1 MFHFNKSLASVL
13 VGIALTGGF
22 VTLTFAPNS
31 ALAADVNA
39 RIKGSVTDPAGAV
52 IAHAAITATN
62 QATGVKFVTTSE
74 SDGQYIFQQLPV
86 GTYTVTAAAPGF
98 KSFSAT
104 GITITIDQEY
114 VELIKLAVGSASEVV
129 EVQADAVQVNTTD
142 AQLSNVVDS
151 TEMVELPLITRTFT
165 GLELIEPGVQL
176 SSDRFG
182 SNYSV
187 SGAETQQSEYLINGA
202 DTNDIALN
210 TLALSPNLDAIDQF
224 NLIDGPLN
232 AEYDRNSGGI
242 VSATIKQGT
251 NKFHGDAYEFY
262 RDTFLNTL
270 SYYQKPALTAPSAY
284 HQNIFGG
291 TVGGPILKDKLFFF
305 GAFNATKER
314 TPSTDTA
321 TVYTSAQRGGDFS
334 ADYAAGSFTT
344 NPIPGTVSIPGC
356 TAGEAWNAC
365 LGAPATATTPA
376 IAGTGGIIP
385 TSAFNPISA
394 NLLSKYIP
402 LPNNPGTSEYLTNG
416 AEPETIYQEI
426 GRIDYSFNPRNQIYF
441 IGIYNKEQ
449 DTETIPFTGA
459 NIPGFGEV
467 DSEVIQQYTFDY
479 VHQFGATAVNDF
491 AVHWTR
497 FNYDAVEPQNKV
509 SPSSL
514 GFSISP
520 ENAAAASV
528 PTITIASGNLELGF
542 STNGP
547 QPRIDQVYQADETL
561 SKIIGRHSLKFG
573 YDGRRFN
580 VSNPFNAN
588 NSGSYNFN
596 QNEGSYS
603 TGDAYLDFLLGVPA
617 GYSQGTGAKIQ
628 AEAFLNYLF
637 AQDSWKVTPTFTLNY
652 GLGYS
657 VDTPLR
663 NEQYG
668 GEGIACLVPG
678 EQSKIFANSPLS
690 IVYPGDPGCN
700 SSGQATTRYT
710 EFGPRLG
717 FAWSPDWGPISGGPG
732 KFSIYGGFGIYYNRS
747 EEETALQ
754 TLETPPFGLSSS
766 GSTDYNGGIPSFGN
780 PYQDLNTGATY
791 ANKFPFTF
799 PSKGATIKYGL
810 YEPMDIST
818 FGKTFRAPYAENFQ
832 LSIEREL
839 PSKVVARLSYVGSLG
854 RHNQI
859 TYEGNPETTAGHAAC
874 LANPECNSGIGANLQ
889 TYFFPQNTAYGE
901 IDPNTGSP
909 AFYSVGTVG
918 ASAASSYNALQAKI
932 TKGLSH
938 GLQVTASYTYSHSL
952 DNGSS
957 FENSGFAE
965 SGQRGYNQYDQ
976 ALNYGDSTFDA
987 RHHLVVAPIY
997 VVPTFRDKGP
1007 FNPLNLAIS
1016 GWQISAIVTL
1026 STGFPYDISYGDN
1039 TANSLWCA
1047 NFTSFY
1053 SCPDVPNQV
1062 APLQRGNPRDR
1073 DFANFNGYGPWFK
1086 NAYTT
1091 FGDEAV
1097 GTFGNVHRDPFH
1109 GPGTNS
1115 TNMIIAKNFGI
1126 GSDNVRRLQIRM
1138 ESDNVFNHA
1147 SFTNPTSTYTNYYMG
1162 YVSGTNAARQTQLAA
1177 KFYF

>member
-62 QATGVKFVTTSE
+62 QATGVKYVTSSE
-74 SDGQYIFQQLPV
+74 SNGDYTFPQLPV
-86 GTYTVTAAAPGF
+86 GTYSITASAPGF
-98 KSFSAT
+98 KSFTAT
-104 GITITIDQEY
+104 GIVLTIDQEY
-114 VELIKLAVGSASEVV
+114 VEPVKLEVGSTSEVV
-129 EVQADAVQVNTTD
+129 EVKADAVQVNTTD
-142 AQLSNVVDS
+142 QQLSNVVDS
-151 TEMVELPLITRTFT
+151 TTLEELPLISRTFT
-165 GLELIEPGVQL
+165 ALELIEPGVQM

-182 SNYSV
+182 NNYSV
-187 SGAETQQSEYLINGA
+187 SGAQTQQSEYLINGA
-202 DTNDIALN
+202 DTNDISLN
-210 TLALSPNLDAIDQF
+210 TLALAPNLDAIDQF

-242 VSATIKQGT
+242 VSATVKQGS
-251 NKFHGDAYEFY
+251 NKFHGDAFEFY

-270 SYYQKPALTAPSAY
+270 SYYQKPALTEPAAY

-291 TVGGPILKDKLFFF
+291 TVGGPVLRDKLFFF
-305 GAFNATKER
+305 FAYSGTKER
-314 TPSTDTA
+314 TPSTDSA
-321 TVYTSAQRGGDFS
+321 TVYTAAQRGGDFS
-334 ADYAAGSFTT
+334 GDVDGSSGFQFSS
-344 NPIPGTVSIPGC
+344 NPIPTSISIPGC

-365 LGAPATATTPA
+365 LGTPSTPG
-376 IAGTGGIIP
+376 IGGIIP
-385 TSAFNPISA
+385 TSSYNPISA

-402 LPNNPGTSEYLTNG
+402 TANSGSNGYLTSG
-416 AEPETIYQEI
+416 AEPETIYQEM

-459 NIPGFGEV
+459 NIPGFGEA

-479 VHQFGATAVNDF
+479 VHQFGPTAVNDF
-491 AVHWTR
+491 ALHWTR
-497 FNYDAVEPQNKV
+497 FNYDAVEPENKV
-509 SPSSL
+509 SPASL
-514 GFSISP
+514 GFAISP

-528 PTITIASGNLELGF
+528 PTINIGSGELVMGF

-547 QPRIDQVYQADETL
+547 QPRIDQVYQADDTI
-561 SKIIGRHSLKFG
+561 SKTIGHHSLKFG

-588 NSGSYNFN
+588 NSGSYGFN
-596 QNEGSYS
+596 QNSGSY
-603 TGDAYLDFLLGVPA
+603 G
-617 GYSQGTGAKIQ
+617 QGTGAKIQ

-637 AQDSWKVTPTFTLNY
+637 AQDSWKITPTFTLNY

-657 VDTPLR
+657 IDTPLR

-678 EQSKIFANSPLS
+678 EQSKIFANAPLS

-700 SSGQATTRYT
+700 SSGQATTKYT
-710 EFGPRLG
+710 ELGPRFG
-717 FAWSPDWGPISGGPG
+717 FAWSPDWGAISGGPG

-754 TLETPPFGLSSS
+754 TLETPPFGLTS
-766 GSTDYNGGIPSFGN
+766 GGVADYDGGVPSFGN
-780 PYQDLNTGATY
+780 PYQDINTGATY

-799 PSKGATIKYGL
+799 PSKGATINYGL

-818 FGKTFRAPYAENFQ
+818 FGTTFRAPYSENFQ
-832 LSIEREL
+832 LSVEREL

-859 TYEGNPETTAGHAAC
+859 TYEGNPETPAGHAAC

-889 TYFFPQNTAYGE
+889 SYFFPQNTAYGE
-901 IDPNTGSP
+901 VDPNTGST
-909 AFYSVGTVG
+909 AFISVGTVG
-918 ASAASSYNALQAKI
+918 SSAASSYHALQAKV
-932 TKGLSH
+932 TKGISH
-938 GLQVTASYTYSHSL
+938 GLQLTASYTYSHAL

-957 FENSGFAE
+957 FENAGFGE
-965 SGQRGYNQYDQ
+965 SGTRGYNQYNQ
-976 ALNYGDSTFDA
+976 ALNYGDSAFDA
-987 RHHLVVAPIY
+987 RHHLVIAPIY
-997 VVPTFRDKGP
+997 VTPNFRGKSSY
-1007 FNPLNLAIS
+1007 NPLNLALSGWEIS
-1016 GWQISAIVTL
+1016 GIVTL
-1026 STGFPYDISYGDN
+1026 ATGFPYDISYAGS
-1039 TANSLWCA
+1039 TANSLWCS
-1047 NFTSFY
+1047 NFAYFY
-1053 SCPDVPNQV
+1053 ACPDVPNQV
-1062 APLQRGNPRDR
+1062 AALQRGNPRNR
-1073 DFANFNGYGPWFK
+1073 DFVNHGGDAAWFIDSSSTPG
-1086 NAYTT
+1086 ASTS
-1091 FGDEAV
+1091 FSPEVV
-1097 GTFGNVHRDPFH
+1097 GTFGNIHRDPFH

-1115 TNMIIAKNFGI
+1115 TNMILAKNFGI
-1126 GSDNVRRLQIRM
+1126 GADNIRRLQIRI

-1147 SFTNPTSTYTNYYMG
+1147 SFTNPTSTYGSSYFG
-1162 YVSGTNAARQTQLAA
+1162 YTGGTNAARQTQLAA